1 MEYTQQ
7 DIQDNMGLVFMVA
20 RRMEHLKGV
29 SDIMEFQ
36 DLISEGVLGLIYSL
50 DRFEPERGY
59 RFSSY
64 AVQCIKY
71 HMLLGHERLFKE
83 HWKARRAGIRSS
95 TVSLSLYWEDSLKP
109 IVKASDHGAAA
120 IAAFERL
127 NRRHLWDRLQM
138 YLTPRQKDVINLTL
152 CGMTQTEIAR
162 CLGVTRQAIHIAYNN
177 AVDNAKKCFQQQAA

>member
-20 RRMEHLKGV
+20 RRMDRITGV
-29 SDIMEFQ
+29 NNVMEFQ

-50 DRFEPERGY
+50 DRFEPERGH

-83 HWKARRAGIRSS
+83 QWKAKRAGVRSTTIPFYRENS
-95 TVSLSLYWEDSLKP
+95 IEP
-109 IVKASDHGAAA
+109 IVGASDHGMGSAAT
-120 IAAFERL
+120 FESL

-152 CGMTQTEIAR
+152 CGMTQTEIAE
-162 CLGVTRQAIHIAYNN
+162 CLGVTRQAVHITYNN
-177 AVDNAKKCFQQQAA
+177 AVENAKKCFQQQAA